1 MAEELAPVFLM
12 LGGIFALGLV
22 ADSVARRTA
31 IPRVSLLLLFGVV
44 LGGAGL
50 DLLPRP
56 GEALQNFLS

>member
-31 IPRVSLLLLFGVV
+31 IPRVSLLLLFG
-44 LGGAGL
+44 
-50 DLLPRP
+50 
-56 GEALQNFLS
+56 GESAASAFEFAT